1 MYRSAIL
8 LAAVALAVVAL
19 LPSAVFATERNN
31 TSATYEYHLEGPNAA
46 QSADGDE
53 VSFTGMGTFSVHP
66 KSASGG
72 GGFTLTE
79 DGTTLSGT
87 WSALDLVSFQPYG
100 CGIVLGDP
108 LPPDFCGGHL
118 ELQVVLTPTAGP
130 EMEGI
135 LTIVCVIGDIPGQVA
150 KGTNATE
157 GIRLVLP
164 GVENYNQQ
172 VEGAMNIFILI
183 A

>member
-1 MYRSAIL
+1 MFRSAIL

-19 LPSAVFATERNN
+19 LPSAVHATEPNN

-66 KSASGG
+66 KSATGG

-87 WSALDLVSFQPYG
+87 WSALDLVSFTPYG

-108 LPPDFCGGHL
+108 LPPNFCGGRL
-118 ELQVVLTPTAGP
+118 ELRVLLTPSVGP
-130 EMEGI
+130 AMEGI
-135 LTIVCVIGDIPGQVA
+135 LTIVCVIGDIPGQASV
-150 KGTNATE
+150 GTNATE
-157 GIRLVLP
+157 GVRLVLP

-172 VEGAMNIFILI
+172 VEGAMNIFILM

>member
-1 MYRSAIL
+1 MHRSIIL
-8 LAAVALAVVAL
+8 LAAVALAFVAL
-19 LPSAVFATERNN
+19 VPSAVLATEPNN
-31 TSATYEYHLEGPNAA
+31 TSATYEYLMEVPNAA
-46 QSADGDE
+46 QSADGDG
-53 VSFTGMGTFSVHP
+53 VTFTGEGTFSVHP

-79 DGTTLSGT
+79 DGTTLTGT

-108 LPPDFCGGHL
+108 LPPNFCGGHL
-118 ELQVVLTPTAGP
+118 ELRVLLTPSAGP

-135 LTIVCVIGDIPGQVA
+135 LTIDCIIGDIPGQA
-150 KGTNATE
+150 FKGTNATE
-157 GIRLVLP
+157 GVRLVLP

-172 VEGAMNIFILI
+172 VEGGMNVFILLT
-183 A
+183 